1 MGNNSNRDYDYTL
14 VLDSSYTE
22 ASEHEDS
29 LGTEVER
36 LTPKTVKEQT
46 EETEHDSQADSREKA
61 DHLYRD
67 YEKMCFR
74 EPTILDKDDAYPHSY
89 QWRMGGRYDEDKIKV
104 VEAAL
109 REGRRIEDTEAYQA
123 YVEAIRN
130 RKFTPDSWD

>member
-1 MGNNSNRDYDYTL
+1 MENSNKRDYDYTL
-14 VLDSSYTE
+14 VLDSNYTE
-22 ASEHEDS
+22 TSEHEEA

-36 LTPKTVKEQT
+36 LMPQTVQEKAEQ
-46 EETEHDSQADSREKA
+46 DGPADSREKA
-61 DHLYRD
+61 DQLYSD
-67 YEKMCFR
+67 YEKMCLR

-109 REGRRIEDTEAYQA
+109 REGRRIEDTEAYQE